1 MKTYQ
6 DLLNVNQ
13 NEKDRMDFVKTV
25 MNEHKN
31 TDLYRTAK
39 IAKAYFRHRN
49 VTIENYQKV
58 LYKVT
63 GGTVPDNY
71 SANYKMANRF
81 FYRFLVQENQY
92 SLGNGVSFK
101 NKETAEKLGTKEKP
115 FDNQIQK
122 AGIEA
127 LQGGVSF
134 GFFDIDHVDVFSV
147 LEYAPL
153 FDEISGGMKAGVR
166 FWQVDSKKPI
176 RATLYELDGYTEYL
190 WLNKETVIDIDWIFV
205 DQNQYCKK
213 KRPYVLNIDH
223 TEFDGDEIT
232 AAENYPDFP
241 IVPLWANT
249 EHQSELVGMREQLDA
264 YDLIKNSTANDVDA
278 SIIYW
283 TLTNAGGMD
292 EMDLAKFLEQL
303 KRLHATTLDDDIQ
316 AEAHTVDIPVQSR
329 ESILDRIERDLYRDA
344 MALNT
349 ENLASGAVTATQIQ
363 ASYEPLNAKADM
375 YEYCLIDFIN
385 KILALAGIDD
395 EPTFTRSKI
404 VNTSEEIQVLNVSA
418 PNLTQEY
425 VTRKTL
431 ELMGDGDKADEI
443 VSGVL
448 ADNIPQLNG

>member
-1 MKTYQ
+1 
-6 DLLNVNQ
+6 
-13 NEKDRMDFVKTV
+13 
-25 MNEHKN
+25 
-31 TDLYRTAK
+31 
-39 IAKAYFRHRN
+39 
-49 VTIENYQKV
+49 
-58 LYKVT
+58 
-63 GGTVPDNY
+63 
-71 SANYKMANRF
+71 
-81 FYRFLVQENQY
+81 
-92 SLGNGVSFK
+92 
-101 NKETAEKLGTKEKP
+101 
-115 FDNQIQK
+115 
-122 AGIEA
+122 
-127 LQGGVSF
+127 
-134 GFFDIDHVDVFSV
+134 
-147 LEYAPL
+147 
-153 FDEISGGMKAGVR
+153 
-166 FWQVDSKKPI
+166 
-176 RATLYELDGYTEYL
+176 
-190 WLNKETVIDIDWIFV
+190 LNKETVIDKDWIFV
-205 DQNQYCKK
+205 DRNQYYKK
-213 KRPYVLNIDH
+213 KRPYVLTIGNTKI
-223 TEFDGDEIT
+223 DGDEII
-232 AAENYPDFP
+232 AGENYPDFP

-264 YDLIKNSTANDVDA
+264 YDLIKNATANDVDA

-292 EMDLAKFLEQL
+292 EMDLAKFIERL
-303 KRLHATTLDDDIQ
+303 KRLHATILDDDVQ

-349 ENLASGAVTATQIQ
+349 ENIANGAVTATQIQ

-404 VNTSEEIQVLNVSA
+404 VNTTEEIQVLNVSA

-448 ADNIPQLNG
+448 ADNIPTVE

>member
-6 DLLNVNQ
+6 DLLRVNQ
-13 NEKDRMDFVKTV
+13 NTNDIMAFVRSVIT
-25 MNEHKN
+25 EHKN
-31 TDLYRTAK
+31 TDLFKTAA
-39 IAKAYFRHRN
+39 IANEYFKHKN
-49 VTIENYQKV
+49 VTINQYEKV

-71 SANYKMANRF
+71 SANHKMANRF
-81 FYRFLVQENQY
+81 FYRFLIQENQY

-101 NKETAEKLGTKEKP
+101 EKETSDKLGTKEKP
-115 FDNQIQK
+115 FDNQMQTLGIK
-122 AGIEA
+122 A
-127 LQGGVSF
+127 LWGGVSF
-134 GFFDIDHVDVFSV
+134 GFYNLDHIDVFSV
-147 LEYAPL
+147 LEFAPL
-153 FDEISGGMKAGVR
+153 FDELSGSIKAGIR
-166 FWQVDSKKPI
+166 FWQVAPDKPL
-176 RATLYELDGYTEYL
+176 RATLYELDGYTDYL
-190 WLNKETVIDIDWIFV
+190 WIYKDTPISDDWIYI
-205 DQNQYCKK
+205 DRNKYGKQKK
-213 KRPYVLNIDH
+213 PYIMNVEKSIA
-223 TEFDGDEIT
+223 DGDEII
-232 AAENYPDFP
+232 AGENYPDFP

-283 TLTNAGGMD
+283 TLTNADGMD

-303 KRLHATTLDDDIQ
+303 KRLHATALDDDIQ

-329 ESILDRIERDLYRDA
+329 EAILDRIERDLYRDA

-349 ENLASGAVTATQIQ
+349 ENIASGAVTATQIQ

-385 KILALAGIDD
+385 KILVLAGIDD

-431 ELMGDGDKADEI
+431 ELMGDGDKADEV

-448 ADNIPQLNG
+448 ADNIPTVE

>member
-13 NEKDRMDFVKTV
+13 NEKDRMAFVKTV
-25 MNEHKN
+25 MTEHKN

-49 VTIENYQKV
+49 VTIEQYQKV

-190 WLNKETVIDIDWIFV
+190 WLNKETVIDNDWIFV

-213 KRPYVLNIDH
+213 KRPYVLNIEH

-232 AAENYPDFP
+232 AVENYPDFP

-404 VNTSEEIQVLNVSA
+404 VNTTEEIQVLNVSA

>member
-13 NEKDRMDFVKTV
+13 NEKDRMAFVKTV
-25 MNEHKN
+25 MTEHKN

-101 NKETAEKLGTKEKP
+101 NKETSEKLGTKEKP

-134 GFFDIDHVDVFSV
+134 GFYNLDHIDVFSV

-166 FWQVDSKKPI
+166 FWQVDSNKPL

-190 WLNKETVIDIDWIFV
+190 WLNKETVIDKDWIFV

-213 KRPYVLNIDH
+213 KRPYVLTIGNTKI
-223 TEFDGDEIT
+223 DGDEIIT
-232 AAENYPDFP
+232 GENYPDFP

-329 ESILDRIERDLYRDA
+329 EAILDRIERDLYRDA

-349 ENLASGAVTATQIQ
+349 ENIANGAVTATQIQ

-404 VNTSEEIQVLNVSA
+404 VNTTEEIQVLNASA

-443 VSGVL
+443 ASGVL
-448 ADNIPQLNG
+448 ADNIPTVE

>member
-232 AAENYPDFP
+232 AVENYPDFP

>member
-13 NEKDRMDFVKTV
+13 NEKDRMAFVKTV
-25 MNEHKN
+25 MTEHKN

-190 WLNKETVIDIDWIFV
+190 WLNKETVIDNDWIFV

-213 KRPYVLNIDH
+213 KRPYVLNIEH

-232 AAENYPDFP
+232 AVENYPDFP

-349 ENLASGAVTATQIQ
+349 ENIANGAVTATQIQ

-404 VNTSEEIQVLNVSA
+404 VNTTEEIQVLNVSA

>member
-6 DLLNVNQ
+6 DLLRVNQ
-13 NEKDRMDFVKTV
+13 NTNDIMAFVRSVIT
-25 MNEHKN
+25 EHKN
-31 TDLYRTAK
+31 TDLFKTAA
-39 IAKAYFRHRN
+39 IANEYFKHKN
-49 VTIENYQKV
+49 VTINQYEKV

-71 SANYKMANRF
+71 SANHKMANRF
-81 FYRFLVQENQY
+81 FYRFLIQENQY

-101 NKETAEKLGTKEKP
+101 EKETSNKLGTKEKP
-115 FDNQIQK
+115 FDNQMQTLGIK
-122 AGIEA
+122 A
-127 LQGGVSF
+127 LWGGVSF
-134 GFFDIDHVDVFSV
+134 GFYNLDHIDVFSV
-147 LEYAPL
+147 LEFAPL
-153 FDEISGGMKAGVR
+153 FDELSGSIKAGVR
-166 FWQVDSKKPI
+166 FWQVAPDKPL
-176 RATLYELDGYTEYL
+176 RATLYELDGYTDYL
-190 WLNKETVIDIDWIFV
+190 WLYKDTPISDDWIYI
-205 DQNQYCKK
+205 DRNKYGKQKK
-213 KRPYVLNIDH
+213 PYIMNVEKSIA
-223 TEFDGDEIT
+223 DGDEII
-232 AAENYPDFP
+232 AGENYPDFP

-329 ESILDRIERDLYRDA
+329 EAILDRIERDLYRDA

-349 ENLASGAVTATQIQ
+349 ENIASGAVTATQIQ

-385 KILALAGIDD
+385 KILVLAGIDD

-431 ELMGDGDKADEI
+431 ELMGDGDKADEV

-448 ADNIPQLNG
+448 ADNIPTVE

>member
-6 DLLNVNQ
+6 DLLNVNA
-13 NEKDRMDFVKTV
+13 NEKDRMAFVKNVIT
-25 MNEHKN
+25 EHKN
-31 TDLYRTAK
+31 TELYQTAK
-39 IAKAYFRHRN
+39 TAKAYFRHHN
-49 VTIENYQKV
+49 VTIEQYQKV

-134 GFFDIDHVDVFSV
+134 GFFNLDHVDVFSV

-166 FWQVDSKKPI
+166 FWRVAADKPL
-176 RATLYELDGYTEYL
+176 RATLYEPDGYTEYL
-190 WLNKETVIDIDWIFV
+190 WLEKETAIDNDWIFV

-213 KRPYVLNIDH
+213 KRPYVLTIGNTKI
-223 TEFDGDEIT
+223 DGDEII
-232 AAENYPDFP
+232 AGENYPDFP

-292 EMDLAKFLEQL
+292 EMDLAKFLERL
-303 KRLHATTLDDDIQ
+303 KRLHAAILDDDVQ

-329 ESILDRIERDLYRDA
+329 EAILDRIERDLYRDA

-349 ENLASGAVTATQIQ
+349 ENIASGAVTATQIQ

-385 KILALAGIDD
+385 KILVLAGIDD

-431 ELMGDGDKADEI
+431 ELMGDGDKADEV

-448 ADNIPQLNG
+448 ADNIPTVE